1 MLKALV
7 LKELRETA
15 WIALLALLADL
26 ALVANCAGYNVLPF
40 WPARNVSQEIPFLDL
55 NSLTSFLPSFCII
68 SVALAITL
76 GLRQTVSESRRGT
89 WLFLL
94 HRPVSM
100 GRVLAA
106 KLAVGGGLYLVCGLI
121 TILSYAAWAAMP
133 GKHPSP
139 FLWWMTVPSWEA
151 WGLIGII
158 YLAAF
163 LAGLRPARWFGTRL
177 LPLAA
182 GGPILFAVLL
192 AFVFSWTLL
201 GIGVYFLVAGCLVG
215 LIHFTAR
222 TRDFS

>member
-15 WIALLALLADL
+15 WIALIG
-26 ALVANCAGYNVLPF
+26 LVAHLAFVANYAGYDVLPF
-40 WPARNVSQEIPFLDL
+40 WSTGRVAIPFLDDRFV
-55 NSLTSFLPSFCII
+55 SSFCLVSI
-68 SVALAITL
+68 ALAVAL
-76 GLRQTVSESRRGT
+76 GLRQTAFESGRGT

-100 GRVLAA
+100 RHVLAV
-106 KLAVGGGLYLVCGLI
+106 KLAVGTGLYLICGLI

-139 FLWWMTVPSWEA
+139 FLWWMTADAWKA
-151 WGLIGII
+151 WGAIAVV
-158 YLAAF
+158 YLGAF
-163 LAGLRPARWFGTRL
+163 LSGMRPAHWFGTRL
-177 LPLAA
+177 LPLVA
-182 GGPILFAVLL
+182 GGLL
-192 AFVFSWTLL
+192 AMLVGLALFWPLL
-201 GIGVYFLVAGCLVG
+201 GIAVFLLVAACLVS